1 MRCVLLRFAMCIH
14 DKATTN
20 GPVAWAGMA
29 FGTVIRVSMQ
39 KPRNAIK
46 RGRIIQFFLVA
57 SETGKPRI
65 DIRVPMLK
73 DHTRVGL

>member
-1 MRCVLLRFAMCIH
+1 MRCVLLRLAMSIH

-20 GPVAWAGMA
+20 DPAAWAGMA
-29 FGTVIRVSMQ
+29 FGTVIGVSVQ

-46 RGRIIQFFLVA
+46 RGRIIRFFLVA

>member
-1 MRCVLLRFAMCIH
+1 MV
-14 DKATTN
+14 
-20 GPVAWAGMA
+20 WAGMA
-29 FGTVIRVSMQ
+29 FGTVIGVSMQ

-46 RGRIIQFFLVA
+46 RGRIIRFFLVA